1 MSTKKATK
9 RALLTSILAIC
20 LCLVM
25 LIGSTFAWFTD
36 TASTGVNK
44 IQAGNLDVQLLMKN
58 SQTNAYDDISD
69 STTPIFGSYE
79 SEKAQNVNS
88 DTLWEPGKTQVAY
101 LAIKNNGNLDLKY
114 QVQLKVTNPT
124 DGKNL
129 YEVMKYAIVPDAQD
143 SVSSWDASKGLPVVA
158 GAQVVSVANTGTA
171 TNPNGVVLNHG
182 ETHYFA
188 LLVHMDENAGNT
200 YMGGKVEF
208 DLTVLAAQLNSE
220 SDSFNNEYDKN
231 APYPTVV
238 TGQDD
243 LATAVADGKTNL
255 SLTEGTYTL
264 YNVNTDKTKNT
275 TLTIEGAGADK
286 TTFTAG
292 DLSVTN
298 ANGEG
303 SSDYSYENSDVTFK
317 NMTIN
322 VGTGNYKGFV
332 RAKSLYFENCTIV
345 GRGSYWGVG
354 TVVFKDCTFA
364 NNAGDYNIWTYAGTD
379 FTFDGCVF
387 ESDTGK
393 FVNAYKEQK
402 VDSTLN
408 FVNCEFKYTG
418 TGTASKPAVCLKSYS
433 NMIWNATFTSCI
445 SSAAIDS
452 TTGSAFYSIESGMN
466 AATTVTI
473 NGTVVWENGAKK

>member
-114 QVQLKVTNPT
+114 QVQLKVTNPH
-124 DGKNL
+124 DGKDL
-129 YEVMKYAIVPDAQD
+129 YEVMKYAIVAGNETSTVD
-143 SVSSWDASKGLPVVA
+143 VWDASKGNSVVA
-158 GAQVVSVANTGTA
+158 GAQVVSGTNTTA
-171 TNPNGVVLNHG
+171 PTDPTGVVLNHG

-220 SDSFNNEYDKN
+220 FDSFGPDYDASAQYPDTAFVTVSDSDALAEAISSAKDASGAATNK
-231 APYPTVV
+231 VV
-238 TGQDD
+238 AKLNPGD
-243 LATAVADGKTNL
+243 
-255 SLTEGTYTL
+255 YTL
-264 YNVNTDKTKNT
+264 PDGMDNKDVTITGTKETVINIEQAIAPHNA
-275 TLTIEGAGADK
+275 TITMDG
-286 TTFTAG
+286 
-292 DLSVTN
+292 VTVQSPN
-298 ANGEG
+298 ANYTGIQH
-303 SSDYSYENSDVTFK
+303 TTATIFK
-317 NMTIN
+317 NCVI
-322 VGTGNYKGFV
+322 KGQPFLY
-332 RAKSLYFENCTIV
+332 AKDAQFI
-345 GRGSYWGVG
+345 
-354 TVVFKDCTFA
+354 DCTFEQNSSDA
-364 NNAGDYNIWTYAGTD
+364 YNVWTYGAENVLFKGCTFNCAGKSVLIYNEGTLTAGTVEFQD
-379 FTFDGCVF
+379 CKFNATTAVSGKAAIEIDCTYSSYKVII
-387 ESDTGK
+387 DQATADNVTG
-393 FVNAYKEQK
+393 FGTGSV
-402 VDSTLN
+402 SGN
-408 FVNCEFKYTG
+408 FV
-418 TGTASKPAVCLKSYS
+418 
-433 NMIWNATFTSCI
+433 WNVKK
-445 SSAAIDS
+445 
-452 TTGSAFYSIESGMN
+452 GVMP
-466 AATTVTI
+466 TTVTVA
-473 NGTVVWENGAKK
+473 GTQVYPTNP

>member
-58 SQTNAYDDISD
+58 SQTNEYDDISD

-158 GAQVVSVANTGTA
+158 GAQVVSVANTGTE
-171 TNPNGVVLNHG
+171 TNPDGVVLKHN

-220 SDSFNNEYDKN
+220 SDSFGPNYD
-231 APYPTVV
+231 ASAQYPDTAFVTVSDS
-238 TGQDD
+238 TA
-243 LATAVADGKTNL
+243 LAEAISSAKDASGAATNKVVAKLNPGD
-255 SLTEGTYTL
+255 YTL
-264 YNVNTDKTKNT
+264 P
-275 TLTIEGAGADK
+275 AGMDNK
-286 TTFTAG
+286 
-292 DLSVTN
+292 
-298 ANGEG
+298 
-303 SSDYSYENSDVTFK
+303 DVTITGTKDTVINIERAIAPHNATITMDGVTVNSSNDNYIGLQHTTATIFK
-317 NMTIN
+317 NCVI
-322 VGTGNYKGFV
+322 KGQPFLY
-332 RAKSLYFENCTIV
+332 AKDAQFI
-345 GRGSYWGVG
+345 
-354 TVVFKDCTFA
+354 DCTFEQDSSDAYNVWTYGAEKVLFKGCTFNCAGKAVLIYNEGALTAGKVEFQDCKFVATAAVSGKAAIEIDCRFTSYNVIIDQATA
-364 NNAGDYNIWTYAGTD
+364 NNVT
-379 FTFDGCVF
+379 
-387 ESDTGK
+387 TG
-393 FVNAYKEQK
+393 F
-402 VDSTLN
+402 
-408 FVNCEFKYTG
+408 G
-418 TGTASKPAVCLKSYS
+418 TGSVSGSSVWNVKQGNKP
-433 NMIWNATFTSCI
+433 
-445 SSAAIDS
+445 
-452 TTGSAFYSIESGMN
+452 
-466 AATTVTI
+466 TTVTVG
-473 NGTVVWENGAKK
+473 GTQVYPTNP